1 MRIIS
6 GATGAMMRLAKHPA
20 PTLSRQARARLAWL
34 DYYEGHERNAS
45 LTCRRFGISRTTFY
59 RWRDRYNPRDLTC
72 LEDRSS
78 RPGRGRPRSWSLAE
92 VEAVRALREAYPR
105 WGKDKLA
112 VLLGQQ
118 GIVLSVSRV
127 GRILAYLKGRGV
139 IREPLRCVKARM
151 RRWRR
156 PYGIRKPKGYPV
168 LSPGDLVQLDTVELR
183 LEPGSVL
190 EQFTA
195 RDVVSRYDV
204 LHLAGSATARTAL
217 GALDAIM
224 ARMPFPVR
232 AIQVDGG
239 SEFMAEFEEGC
250 RERGVRLFVLP
261 PRSPKLNGCVE
272 RANRTHT
279 EEFYQMSTAELT
291 VAALGPELAG
301 WERVYNTVRPHQA
314 LAYLTPRQFLDRWYH
329 QHSDKEEVSRR

>member
-1 MRIIS
+1 M
-6 GATGAMMRLAKHPA
+6 
-20 PTLSRQARARLAWL
+20 
-34 DYYEGHERNAS
+34 
-45 LTCRRFGISRTTFY
+45 
-59 RWRDRYNPRDLTC
+59 
-72 LEDRSS
+72 
-78 RPGRGRPRSWSLAE
+78 RSWSLAE
-92 VEAVRALREAYPR
+92 VEAVRALREEYPR

-156 PYGIRKPKGYPV
+156 PYGIRKPKGYAV

-250 RERGVRLFVLP
+250 RDRGVRLFVLP

-279 EEFYQMSTAELT
+279 EEFYQMSTAEAT

-314 LAYLTPRQFLDRWYH
+314 LAYLTPRQFLDQYYQLHPR
-329 QHSDKEEVSRR
+329 KEEVSRR